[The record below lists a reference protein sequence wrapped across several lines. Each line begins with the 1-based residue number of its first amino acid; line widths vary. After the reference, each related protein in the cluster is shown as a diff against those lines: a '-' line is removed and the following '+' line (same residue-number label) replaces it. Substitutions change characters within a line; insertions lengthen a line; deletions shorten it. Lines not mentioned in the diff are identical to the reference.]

1 MTARQTGQPTPDPAD
16 QTADQ
21 PETGSALPVRERDRT
36 YFPRAWGITP
46 YDYVQS
52 MMDAVAAFGLLHAAV
67 KRGIFE
73 LLSNEELTADEL
85 AAACNAKPSYL
96 WRVMNWLHANSFVA
110 LRDDRY
116 RLTDLGRGLTAAA
129 ERSQRDAVLVTG
141 HPYWLRAI
149 GDLDQTF
156 VRGYP
161 LPEDGL
167 FPYSHLADD
176 DELSYHFNRFMLS
189 RSHAIGVKIAN
200 LDDYAHV
207 RTVCDIGGGLGGI
220 LAKILHAHPHV
231 TGVLLER
238 PEVAADAHTYF
249 SLQDLDGR
257 VKVIAG
263 DMFDGI
269 PAADRYLLSSVAHNL
284 GDVNYLS
291 LLTQLSQA
299 MAAND
304 HADLLIAEGML
315 PSAPGRPSRWYDIDA
330 RMMAMFPD
338 GRVRS
343 EDEHRRLLEHAGL
356 RAVRS
361 LMLPD
366 DQTLLIA
373 QHAPA
378 LIGS

>member
-1 MTARQTGQPTPDPAD
+1 MTARQTGQQVPAD
-16 QTADQ
+16 QTAEQ
-21 PETGSALPVRERDRT
+21 PEGGSALPVRERDRT

-85 AAACNAKPSYL
+85 AAACKVKPSYL

-110 LRDDRY
+110 LRNDRY
-116 RLTDLGRGLTAAA
+116 RLTDLGRELTAAA

-141 HPYWLRAI
+141 SPYWLRAI
-149 GDLDQTF
+149 GDLEQTML
-156 VRGYP
+156 RGRP
-161 LPEDGL
+161 LPVDGL
-167 FPYSHLADD
+167 PLYSHLADD
-176 DELSYHFNRFMLS
+176 PDLSYHFNRFMVS
-189 RSHAIGVKIAN
+189 RSSAIGGKIAA

-207 RTVCDIGGGLGGI
+207 RTVCDVGGGMGGI
-220 LAKILHAHPHV
+220 LAKILHTHPHV
-231 TGVLLER
+231 SGVLLER
-238 PEVAADAHTYF
+238 AEVAEDAHAYL
-249 SLQDLDGR
+249 SEQNLADR
-257 VKVIAG
+257 VKIIVG
-263 DMFDGI
+263 DMFGGI
-269 PAADRYLLSSVAHNL
+269 PAADRYVVSSVAHNL
-284 GDVNYLS
+284 GDVDWLT
-291 LLTQLSQA
+291 LLTQLSAA
-299 MAAND
+299 MAATD

-315 PSAPGRPSRWYDIDA
+315 PSTPGRPSRWYDIDA

-343 EDEHRRLLEHAGL
+343 EDEHRRLLDHAGL
-356 RAVRS
+356 AVARS

-366 DQTLLIA
+366 DQILIVA

>member
-1 MTARQTGQPTPDPAD
+1 MTARQTGQQAPAD
-16 QTADQ
+16 QTTEQ
-21 PETGSALPVRERDRT
+21 PEGGSALPVRERDRT

-85 AAACNAKPSYL
+85 AAACKVKPSYL

-110 LRDDRY
+110 LRNDCY

-141 HPYWLRAI
+141 SPYWLRAI
-149 GDLDQTF
+149 GDLEQTML
-156 VRGYP
+156 RGRP
-161 LPEDGL
+161 LPVDGL
-167 FPYSHLADD
+167 PLYSHLADD
-176 DELSYHFNRFMLS
+176 DELSYHFNRFMVS
-189 RSHAIGVKIAN
+189 RSSAIGGKIAT

-207 RTVCDIGGGLGGI
+207 RTVCDVGGGMGGI

-238 PEVAADAHTYF
+238 AEVAEDAYAYLSEQNLAD
-249 SLQDLDGR
+249 R
-257 VKVIAG
+257 VKIIVG

-269 PAADRYLLSSVAHNL
+269 PATDRYVVSSVAHNL
-284 GDVNYLS
+284 GDVDWFT
-291 LLTQLSQA
+291 LLTQLSAA
-299 MAAND
+299 MAATD

-343 EDEHRRLLEHAGL
+343 ENEHRRLLDHAGL
-356 RAVRS
+356 TVTRS

-366 DQTLLIA
+366 DQTLIVA